1 MKKGLVILT
10 SMLIALVLALPAL
23 AAPPP
28 KARGDIK
35 IGVFDMQKVMRESK
49 TAKAAIAAFRKD
61 LDAKRSTLAAQE
73 KEIRAMEEDLKKAG
87 AKMSAEARRQKADK
101 LAKEIREFKL
111 TGGDMEEELKRKDRE
126 MTQKIVGEVMKLVGA
141 HAKKENYT
149 LIFERSMLVAVDES
163 VDITDTVIK
172 LYDAGK

>member
-10 SMLIALVLALPAL
+10 SMLIALVLAAPAL
-23 AAPPP
+23 AAPP
-28 KARGDIK
+28 KAKGDIK

-49 TAKAAIAAFRKD
+49 AAKSAIAAFRKD
-61 LDAKRSTLAAQE
+61 LDAKRAVLATQE
-73 KEIRAMEEDLKKAG
+73 KEIRAMEEELKTAG
-87 AKMSAEARRQKADK
+87 AKMSAEERRQKADK

-111 TGGDMEEELKRKDRE
+111 TSGDMEEELKRKDRDL
-126 MTQKIVGEVMKLVGA
+126 TQKIVGEVMKLVGA

-149 LIFERSMLVAVDES
+149 LIFERSMLVAVDED